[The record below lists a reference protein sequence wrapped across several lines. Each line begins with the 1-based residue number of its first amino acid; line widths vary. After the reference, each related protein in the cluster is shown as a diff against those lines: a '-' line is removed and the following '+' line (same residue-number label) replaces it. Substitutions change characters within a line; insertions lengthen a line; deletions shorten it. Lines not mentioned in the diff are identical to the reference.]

1 MPRDA
6 KAAAWDRLSEIL
18 CDEEGRSAQD
28 IRKDL
33 EADGVDVDAFLARV
47 DRTVRTSAQAAWRRE
62 AEKERSAAAGRA
74 NRFKTEVQSLSMQE
88 VRRRLDEAAEGKFG
102 AQGAELAVACRNKG
116 KATPPT
122 DEELR
127 SFLADVMRS
136 IHQEDEGG
144 RG

>member
-6 KAAAWDRLSEIL
+6 KAAAWDRLSAIL
-18 CDEEGRSAQD
+18 CDDGGRNTQD

-47 DRTVRTSAQAAWRRE
+47 GRTVRTSAQAAWRRE
-62 AEKERSAAAGRA
+62 AEKEKSAGADRA
-74 NRFKTEVQSLSMQE
+74 IRFKTEVQSLSMQE

-102 AQGAELAVACRNKG
+102 AQGAELAIACRNKSR
-116 KATPPT
+116 KTPPT

-136 IHQEDEGG
+136 IPQEDEGG